1 MNIAFLFLGVLAA
14 VALWWLYQQRITA
27 KPWLETGAI
36 LDPGALPVPA
46 AKVGLGVLLA
56 VIGLLFALFF
66 SAYVMRTSIPEPNVV
81 DITPLPTPNLLWL
94 NTGVLMLSSGAL
106 QWAQF
111 AARRGRLGSTTA
123 GLLMAGASA
132 FLFLAGQLIAWRQM
146 VAAGYFLTTS
156 PASSFFY
163 LIVGVHGLHLLG
175 GLVALTRTT
184 GKALGNFPMRQLRLS
199 IELCAIYWHF
209 LLVVWLVFFALLR
222 LSGPVVL
229 DKGLVSLICSFF

>member
-1 MNIAFLFLGVLAA
+1 MNIVIFFLGVLAA

-36 LDPGALPVPA
+36 LDHGAPSLPA
-46 AKVGLGVLLA
+46 AKVGLCVFLA
-56 VIGLLFALFF
+56 IVGMLFALFF
-66 SAYVMRTSIPEPNVV
+66 SAYLTRTSVPEPNVV
-81 DITPLPTPNLLWL
+81 DLAPLPAPKLLWL
-94 NTGVLMLSSGAL
+94 NTGALIFSSGAL
-106 QWAQF
+106 QWAQI
-111 AARRGRLGSTTA
+111 AARRGRLEGTTV
-123 GLLMAGASA
+123 GLLAGGALT

-163 LIVGVHGLHLLG
+163 LIIGVHGLHLLG

-184 GKALGNFPMRQLRLS
+184 GKALGSYPMRELRLS
-199 IELCAIYWHF
+199 VELCTIYWHF
-209 LLVVWLVFFALLR
+209 LLLVWLVFFSLLL

-229 DKGLVSLICSFF
+229 DKGIVSLFCSFF